1 MLNKTKVTKKITF
14 LRIEKDR
21 DTEQKTMRSL
31 SAQSVS
37 LQTQQCASSVC
48 LTKRFGVV
56 VCRDYNG

>member
-31 SAQSVS
+31 SA
-37 LQTQQCASSVC
+37 
-48 LTKRFGVV
+48 
-56 VCRDYNG
+56 